1 MIIYSEKT
9 KKTYP
14 TVDACA
20 EAEAAYDAKIAEEKR
35 IAEEKEQ
42 ARKVREAEV
51 AEAYEALAK
60 AEKRYNEL
68 VEAYNHDYGYPTFCE
83 CEGCEGCDF
92 CEDEEEDDCECE
104 CGCCGGCCDEDDH
117 MPMMELRP
125 EEILAAL
132 FFGAIR

>member
-9 KKTYP
+9 KKTYT
-14 TVDACA
+14 TVEACA
-20 EAEAAYDAKIAEEKR
+20 EAEAAYDAKVAEEKR

-42 ARKVREAEV
+42 ARQVRVAELDTAHQAIVEAVEKYNALIDAYNKDYPEDCYCPCGCDCAEAE
-51 AEAYEALAK
+51 
-60 AEKRYNEL
+60 
-68 VEAYNHDYGYPTFCE
+68 D
-83 CEGCEGCDF
+83 
-92 CEDEEEDDCECE
+92 DDCECE

-132 FFGAIR
+132 VFGAIR